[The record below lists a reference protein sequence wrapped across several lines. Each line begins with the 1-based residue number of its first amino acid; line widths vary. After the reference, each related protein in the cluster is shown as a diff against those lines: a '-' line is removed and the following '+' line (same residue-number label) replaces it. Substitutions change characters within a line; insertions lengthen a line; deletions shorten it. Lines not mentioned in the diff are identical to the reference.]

1 MKNYSVKELT
11 SMFWKSILL
20 IIIMAL
26 IGGAFL
32 GLVAKKKQH
41 TTYTATRNVLISR
54 NLNRYSKEDN
64 SNIQNSMVANEQ
76 GMMESYKEI
85 AEDRQVTDAAREML
99 PTKMK
104 KQISASDFNDAITAD
119 SNQQSLVLKLS
130 ATSDSPVKSV
140 RMVNASAEALEEQL
154 PKIQPG
160 VGEVVPLAKATKTG
174 VNSKTT
180 PHAKKYA
187 AVGIALGGLV
197 GIIISFVGI
206 TLKDLNKRHNL
217 EA

>member
-1 MKNYSVKELT
+1 M
-11 SMFWKSILL
+11 LL

-54 NLNRYSKEDN
+54 NLNQYN
-64 SNIQNSMVANEQ
+64 SEENNGSIQNSMVANEQ

-85 AEDRQVTDAAREML
+85 AEDRQVTDKAREML

-104 KQISASDFNDAITAD
+104 KQISAQKFNDAITAD
-119 SNQQSLVLKLS
+119 SSQQSLVLKLE
-130 ATSDSPVKSV
+130 ATSNSPAKSV
-140 RMVNASAEALEEQL
+140 KMVNLTAEALRKQL

-160 VGEVVPLAKATKTG
+160 VGKVVPLAKANETN
-174 VNSKTT
+174 VSSKTT
-180 PHAKKYA
+180 PNAKKYA
-187 AVGIALGGLV
+187 AVGVALGGLV
-197 GIIISFVGI
+197 GIIVSFTGV
-206 TLKDLNKRHNL
+206 TLKDLKKQHSDSK
-217 EA
+217 

>member
-1 MKNYSVKELT
+1 MKNYSIKELT

-20 IIIMAL
+20 IVIMAL

-41 TTYTATRNVLISR
+41 TTYTATRNVLISH
-54 NLNRYSKEDN
+54 NLNQYSREDSN
-64 SNIQNSMVANEQ
+64 NIQNSMVVNEQ

-85 AEDRQVTDAAREML
+85 AEDRQITDTARKML
-99 PTKMK
+99 PAKMK
-104 KQISASDFNDAITAD
+104 KQMSAQKFNDAITAD
-119 SNQQSLVLKLS
+119 TNQQSLVLKLS
-130 ATSDSPVKSV
+130 ATSDSSTKSV
-140 RMVNASAEALEEQL
+140 KMVNVTAEALEKQL

-160 VGEVVPLAKATKTG
+160 VGEVVPLARATKTS

-187 AVGIALGGLV
+187 AVGVALGGLV
-197 GIIISFVGI
+197 GIIISFTGI
-206 TLKDLNKRHNL
+206 TLKDLKKRHN
-217 EA
+217 

>member
-1 MKNYSVKELT
+1 MKNYSIKELT

-32 GLVAKKKQH
+32 GSVAKKKQH

-54 NLNRYSKEDN
+54 NLNQYNKENN

-76 GMMESYKEI
+76 EMMESYKEI
-85 AEDRQVTDAAREML
+85 AEDRQVTDVAREML
-99 PTKMK
+99 PNKMK
-104 KQISASDFNDAITAD
+104 KQISAQKFNNAIKVD
-119 SNQQSLVLKLS
+119 SNQQSLVLNLK
-130 ATSDSPVKSV
+130 ATSDSPANSVK
-140 RMVNASAEALEEQL
+140 MVNATAEALEKQL

-160 VGEVVPLAKATKTG
+160 VGKVVPLAKATETS

-187 AVGIALGGLV
+187 AVGVALGGLV
-197 GIIISFVGI
+197 GIIISFMGI
-206 TLKDLNKRHNL
+206 TLKDLGKQHNNL
-217 EA
+217 N